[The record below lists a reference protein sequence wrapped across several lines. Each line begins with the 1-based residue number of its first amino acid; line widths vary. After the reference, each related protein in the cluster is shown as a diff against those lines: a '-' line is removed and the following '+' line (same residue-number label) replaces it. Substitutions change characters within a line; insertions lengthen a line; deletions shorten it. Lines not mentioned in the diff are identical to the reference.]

1 MAQHI
6 IRDSKG
12 RVEKIL
18 NDQEYSEY
26 EKQGCYSNIIFW
38 GVLIIGIFALI
49 YFLDKKEV
57 KTEST
62 TSNNKIEVIDEKSP
76 SQSST
81 VSTNSTME
89 ETDINADELTAE
101 PTSEEYDS
109 PSEPTFESTPSADE
123 PEHKLSRKER
133 RALRKAQKREKKTNV
148 QN

>member
-133 RALRKAQKREKKTNV
+133 RASRKAQKREKKTNV

>member
-26 EKQGCYSNIIFW
+26 EKRGCYSNIIFW

-101 PTSEEYDS
+101 PTSKEYDS
-109 PSEPTFESTPSADE
+109 PSEPTFESTPCATS
-123 PEHKLSRKER
+123 
-133 RALRKAQKREKKTNV
+133 QKGLISSK
-148 QN
+148 

>member
-18 NDQEYSEY
+18 NDQEYAEY
-26 EKQGCYSNIIFW
+26 EKRGCYSNIIFW
-38 GVLIIGIFALI
+38 GIFIVGIFVLI

-57 KTEST
+57 KTENT
-62 TSNNKIEVIDEKSP
+62 ISNNKIEVVDERSP
-76 SQSST
+76 FQSST
-81 VSTNSTME
+81 VNTNSTLE
-89 ETDINADELTAE
+89 ETDINTDESTVE

-133 RALRKAQKREKKTNV
+133 RALRKAQKGEKKTNV

>member
-18 NDQEYSEY
+18 NDQEYAEY
-26 EKQGCYSNIIFW
+26 EKRGCYSNIIFW

-62 TSNNKIEVIDEKSP
+62 TSNNKIEVIDEKTP

-81 VSTNSTME
+81 VNTNSTLE
-89 ETDINADELTAE
+89 ETDINTDESTVE